1 MNKVLAGVL
10 VMALVTYLP
19 RALPLAIFQNKI
31 RSRFITAFLSYV
43 PYAVLGAMIFPDILY
58 STGHLPSAIAG
69 LVIAS
74 VMAYFE
80 RGLLQVAVCAII
92 GVYVCELIIVRM
104 V

>member
-19 RALPLAIFQNKI
+19 RVLPLAIFQNKI
-31 RSRFITAFLSYV
+31 RSRFLTAFLSYV

-74 VMAYFE
+74 AMAYFE